1 MDGVIATRCQ
11 VGLEIELLGLVACN
25 EGNILC
31 SLSATKPNSSISR
44 PSHKCRVGGQFH
56 ALTILIYL
64 LQDGRTAL
72 HLASAAGHI
81 ETVTALTLNGAD
93 VSAQDFV
100 SEVASDPKNHFF
112 HFVFQTL
119 LACVAAIFVFFS
131 SELFSLFVRQVAR
144 LGHSDVTFLASQPR
158 R

>member
-11 VGLEIELLGLVACN
+11 VGLEIELLGLVADN
-25 EGNILC
+25 ERNILC

-112 HFVFQTL
+112 HFVFKLCSRAWLQ
-119 LACVAAIFVFFS
+119 FS